1 MFQLEAADKK
11 LRNSNKF
18 LEQQITEWDFE
29 RDRFDKKIKNLE
41 HEIREKDKRLWD
53 LKEKT
58 KESESDLRT
67 KNNEVIV

>member
-29 RDRFDKKIKNLE
+29 RDRSIVTLPGKILFPVP
-41 HEIREKDKRLWD
+41 L
-53 LKEKT
+53 L
-58 KESESDLRT
+58 LRPFL
-67 KNNEVIV
+67 